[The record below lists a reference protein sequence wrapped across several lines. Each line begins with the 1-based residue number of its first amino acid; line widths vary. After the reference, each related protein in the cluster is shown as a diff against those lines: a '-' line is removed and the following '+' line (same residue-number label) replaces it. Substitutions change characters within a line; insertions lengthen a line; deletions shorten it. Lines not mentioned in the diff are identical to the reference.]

1 MPMIPYIMLD
11 QIPAQICL
19 DPVNR
24 ARKKITNI
32 TMLIVVVKI
41 GVKEIMARRWDKLSE
56 WYYVGMTEVVLVEKK
71 SS

>member
-1 MPMIPYIMLD
+1 
-11 QIPAQICL
+11 
-19 DPVNR
+19 
-24 ARKKITNI
+24 
-32 TMLIVVVKI
+32 MLIVVVKI